1 MKGLYND
8 LMSLCA
14 SNESFYF
21 VDHNY
26 NGVTFRVFSYRL
38 STYSDFLLPGA
49 LECRGHTFRLDLSN
63 VETTPTLVS
72 IPMEK
77 FFNVGENPMTMN
89 LDWSKVVRVDD
100 KRDGSLISTVS
111 VGGGD
116 DGEFILKSK
125 TSFISQQAKLA
136 TNLLGTPDYEPL
148 WEACRRMT
156 KLGFTVNME
165 YTAPTNQIVLTY
177 KGTEL
182 RVLNVRSLDDGSYL
196 PLSDLDIPTKFL
208 VDTFAD
214 KVSQSW
220 VDDARTKTGVE
231 GWVLWFDSGMKVKLK
246 TDWYSN
252 LHLQKERVAS
262 SRSLFELVLMEQ
274 SDDLKTLF
282 LKDPQSITRIEE
294 MEVKAKTIYNRLHK
308 LVDDFY
314 QTNKDLSRKDYA
326 VLAQKLLKAEG
337 VFPQAMNLYSGKA
350 MGLRE
355 HLIKNFKSL
364 GLVEVE
370 DTSAAIE

>member
-26 NGVTFRVFSYRL
+26 NGVTFRVFSYH
-38 STYSDFLLPGA
+38 P
-49 LECRGHTFRLDLSN
+49 SN
-63 VETTPTLVS
+63 AETTPTLIS

-111 VGGGD
+111 VGD

-125 TSFISQQAKLA
+125 TSLTSQQAKLA
-136 TNLLGTPDYEPL
+136 TNLLGTPEYEPL

-182 RVLNVRSLDDGSYL
+182 RVLNVRSIDDGSYL

-355 HLIKNFKSL
+355 HLIRNFKSL

-370 DTSAAIE
+370 DTSAVIE

>member
-26 NGVTFRVFSYRL
+26 NGVTFRVFSYH
-38 STYSDFLLPGA
+38 P
-49 LECRGHTFRLDLSN
+49 SN
-63 VETTPTLVS
+63 AETTPKLIS

-111 VGGGD
+111 VGDRD

-125 TSFISQQAKLA
+125 TSLTSQQAKLA
-136 TNLLGTPDYEPL
+136 TNLLGTPEYEPL

-182 RVLNVRSLDDGSYL
+182 RVLNIRSIDDGSYL

-282 LKDPQSITRIEE
+282 LKDPQSIARIEE

-355 HLIKNFKSL
+355 HLIRNFKSL

-370 DTSAAIE
+370 DTSAVIE